1 MKNYKISLDTL
12 ILAICIL
19 GFLKPPFTI
28 VYPKLDLFFNSFRIV
43 SLALVI
49 IYFFSK
55 KIRVSYFS
63 KLLIVFEL
71 FLIVCT
77 YYRNGNTVQAL
88 ISALTIIGEVILF
101 EIAIKSGKKKFIN
114 FIDFLTTVLS
124 IYVVLNILSIIFL
137 PEGFTVTENNTPLY
151 FLGIHNRF
159 AFWMIPLISLSCLS
173 SYLKKGKLKIR
184 QYVIH
189 MLCLLTLIN
198 RNATGA
204 VISVLFFYVFIIFI
218 QKNKAKWADYRIYL
232 LIYLIIWLGFTFFGF
247 LDAFS
252 WLTVNF
258 LKKSGSLEA
267 RLSLWE
273 KGKMYLTKDISH
285 LLFGYGL
292 ESDSI
297 LKQKFWYSHLHNN
310 LLNIIYQTGII
321 GGVLYCLPFSVLIIP
336 FKKYKYNNVCR
347 ILSFSIFIFL
357 IMLLVDTYDLYGHFY
372 ILGVIGGNI
381 DYLLQREEVKITT
394 ERDVRKYEYI

>member
-173 SYLKKGKLKIR
+173 SYLKKGKLKI
-184 QYVIH
+184 
-189 MLCLLTLIN
+189 
-198 RNATGA
+198 
-204 VISVLFFYVFIIFI
+204 
-218 QKNKAKWADYRIYL
+218 
-232 LIYLIIWLGFTFFGF
+232 
-247 LDAFS
+247 
-252 WLTVNF
+252 
-258 LKKSGSLEA
+258 
-267 RLSLWE
+267 
-273 KGKMYLTKDISH
+273 
-285 LLFGYGL
+285 
-292 ESDSI
+292 
-297 LKQKFWYSHLHNN
+297 
-310 LLNIIYQTGII
+310 
-321 GGVLYCLPFSVLIIP
+321 
-336 FKKYKYNNVCR
+336 
-347 ILSFSIFIFL
+347 
-357 IMLLVDTYDLYGHFY
+357 
-372 ILGVIGGNI
+372 
-381 DYLLQREEVKITT
+381 
-394 ERDVRKYEYI
+394 